1 MKTFTNSVL
10 NLRNIDKHQR
20 EIKSIVTS
28 RCDQNKIC
36 AVRLEE
42 ISDKINFWVTSKKK
56 NGGQHGPADCVWCV
70 FFQSDESSLQKMY
83 FVNNIW
89 RYSCQEINRKC
100 LRFGFQTDRKSP
112 LPDWLW
118 AIYDWGRGCYTTWVV
133 IEPDMAWI
141 TISSR
146 K

>member
-100 LRFGFQTDRKSP
+100 LCFGFQTDRKIP
-112 LPDWLW
+112 AAWLAVSDLRLGERVLHNVGSHW
-118 AIYDWGRGCYTTWVV
+118 TWHGLNYNLL
-133 IEPDMAWI
+133 A
-141 TISSR
+141 
-146 K
+146 